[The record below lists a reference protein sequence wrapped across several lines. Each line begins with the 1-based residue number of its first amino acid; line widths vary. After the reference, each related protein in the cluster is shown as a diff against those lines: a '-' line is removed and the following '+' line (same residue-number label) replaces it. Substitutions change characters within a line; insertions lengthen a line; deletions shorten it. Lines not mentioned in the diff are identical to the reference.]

1 MVDCVGFESASS
13 SWQYPR
19 HALAKSLCVKRTN
32 CTSFFPCLCS
42 PYNGQVGDD
51 LKAKVDQVGRKA
63 QNALGNTSGLP
74 SPQEAVDKVK
84 GAANEVG
91 RKAGGLGDNN
101 PLSGNVPSP
110 QEVSELLAHLNMQ
123 QRRKIVRASALVCIM
138 HSCHW
143 PIS

>member
-1 MVDCVGFESASS
+1 MC
-13 SWQYPR
+13 
-19 HALAKSLCVKRTN
+19 AL
-32 CTSFFPCLCS
+32 
-42 PYNGQVGDD
+42 YGQVGND

-101 PLSGNVPSP
+101 PLSGNLPSP
-110 QEVSELLAHLNMQ
+110 QEVQAVPAFIQ
-123 QRRKIVRASALVCIM
+123 YYCLVVGLVQCCK
-138 HSCHW
+138 S
-143 PIS
+143 STV